1 MKHIFFLLT
10 LILASSSF
18 ASNYSPTQPQ
28 DSISLLGNW
37 QMDSTYFFNGDERNG
52 AGAVGKNVWVF
63 KADGVLEVHMEGI
76 PPFLGSYTL
85 EGTLL
90 QVMLFGSK
98 DPYQIVLLT
107 EDKLDIVL
115 DPSSK
120 KMKSE
125 NVFRRVEKP

>member
-1 MKHIFFLLT
+1 MKKFLFLLT
-10 LILASSSF
+10 LLLASSAF
-18 ASNYSPTQPQ
+18 ASNTTLPIPQ

-37 QMDSTYFFNGDERNG
+37 QMDSTYFFNGGERNG

-63 KADGVLEVHMEGI
+63 KADGTLEVHMEGI
-76 PPFLGSYTL
+76 PPFLGTFTL
-85 EGTLL
+85 KGTLL
-90 QVMLFGSK
+90 EVMLFGSK

-107 EDKLDIVL
+107 EDKLDIML